1 MIPQEEA
8 LKSLEEFL
16 VHFGYNTV
24 KGISIDTIKSLA
36 RIVIEENVFTYNN
49 KYYKQVVGGAM
60 GSAFTLTLANIFMW
74 KWEQK
79 LSFLQN
85 VHKEIYCR

>member
-74 KWEQK
+74 KWERK
-79 LSFLQN
+79 LSSLQN
-85 VHKEIYCR
+85 VHKEIYGR